1 MRYLRQFLWIVGF
14 TLAGEALHVW
24 VPLPVP
30 AAVWGLVL
38 LFVALESGKLRLD
51 SVQQCGQFMLGLMPL
66 LFIAPAVGLIDSWP
80 MLVRVWP
87 AVLAIILASTLVVF
101 GVSGWVTQRL
111 LDRADRSRKEGLD
124 G

>member
-1 MRYLRQFLWIVGF
+1 MRYLRQFLWIIGF
-14 TLAGEALHVW
+14 TLTGEALHAW

-80 MLVRVWP
+80 MLARVWP

>member
-1 MRYLRQFLWIVGF
+1 MRYLRQFLWIIGF
-14 TLAGEALHVW
+14 TLAGEALHAW

-80 MLVRVWP
+80 MLARVWP
-87 AVLAIILASTLVVF
+87 VVLAIILASTLVVF

-111 LDRADRSRKEGLD
+111 LDRAGRSRKEGLD

>member
-1 MRYLRQFLWIVGF
+1 MRYLRQFLWIIGF
-14 TLAGEALHVW
+14 TLAGEALHAW

-80 MLVRVWP
+80 MLARVWP

-111 LDRADRSRKEGLD
+111 LDRAGRSRKEGLD

>member
-1 MRYLRQFLWIVGF
+1 MRYLRQFLWIIGF
-14 TLAGEALHVW
+14 TLAGEALHAW

>member
-14 TLAGEALHVW
+14 TLAGEALHAW

-80 MLVRVWP
+80 MLARVWP

-111 LDRADRSRKEGLD
+111 LDRAGRSRKEGLD